1 MPTLGEELKRL
12 REEKGFTIRDVS
24 DATHIGGRFLQSI
37 ESDNYSILPGGIFNR
52 GFVRSY
58 ARFVG
63 MDEEQALVMYGQ
75 QLELQGGEAPR
86 TLATSMEGIDEEV
99 SSPWGSIALIVII
112 LLLLSAGI
120 FTAYRW
126 FKASEVIPPVAI
138 SSTPNAATS
147 ATPDDGLAPSPTAS
161 GASTQSPAPASSV
174 GASPSHA
181 ASGSPLPGAAIPAP
195 PLTGALQLKLQAK
208 DGECWIKVR
217 ADANPK
223 SEMVTLKPG
232 EIREIS
238 GNDRLI
244 INIGNVMTLDAYLN
258 GRPIR
263 ITANKGKF
271 IAESVVITKENY
283 QQFIQ

>member
-12 REEKGFTIRDVS
+12 REEKGLTIRDVS

-75 QLELQGGEAPR
+75 QLESQGGEAPR
-86 TLATSMEGIDEEV
+86 TLAPSMEGIDEEV

-112 LLLLSAGI
+112 LILLSAGI
-120 FTAYRW
+120 LAAYRF
-126 FKASEVIPPVAI
+126 FKAGEVIPPVVI
-138 SSTPNAATS
+138 SSTPNTATS

-174 GASPSHA
+174 GASPSPA

-223 SEMVTLKPG
+223 SEMATLKPG
-232 EIREIS
+232 EIKEIS

-244 INIGNVMTLDAYLN
+244 VNIGNVMTLDAYLN

>member
-75 QLELQGGEAPR
+75 QLESQGGEAPR
-86 TLATSMEGIDEEV
+86 TLAPSMEGIDEEV

-138 SSTPNAATS
+138 SATPDATTS
-147 ATPDDGLAPSPTAS
+147 ATPDEGLSSSPTAS
-161 GASTQSPAPASSV
+161 VTSTQSPATTSSV
-174 GASPSHA
+174 GASPSP
-181 ASGSPLPGAAIPAP
+181 SLPGATTPAP

-244 INIGNVMTLDAYLN
+244 VNIGNVTTLDAYLN

-263 ITANKGKF
+263 INANKGKF

>member
-12 REEKGFTIRDVS
+12 REEKGVTIRDVS

-75 QLELQGGEAPR
+75 QLESQGGEAPR
-86 TLATSMEGIDEEV
+86 TLAPSMEGIDEEV

-112 LLLLSAGI
+112 LILLSAGI
-120 FTAYRW
+120 LAAYRF
-126 FKASEVIPPVAI
+126 FKAGEVIPPVVI
-138 SSTPNAATS
+138 SSTPNTATS

-174 GASPSHA
+174 GASPSPA
-181 ASGSPLPGAAIPAP
+181 ASSSPLPGAAIPAP

-223 SEMVTLKPG
+223 SEMATLKPG
-232 EIREIS
+232 EIKEIS

-244 INIGNVMTLDAYLN
+244 VNIGNVMTLDAYLN